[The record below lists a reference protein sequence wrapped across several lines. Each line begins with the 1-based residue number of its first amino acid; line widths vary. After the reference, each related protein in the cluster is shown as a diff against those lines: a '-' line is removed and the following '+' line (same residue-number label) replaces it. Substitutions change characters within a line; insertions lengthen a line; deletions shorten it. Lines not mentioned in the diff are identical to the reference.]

1 MIVSATAAIPAMQLG
16 TAWVVRPIKSGYL
29 LYTAK
34 ERTMK
39 RIRLIVEVATAVLL
53 FSVIAVAAAQA
64 EPQLLGEKGRPA
76 VTFKGS
82 SGVGTIETASGK
94 KIECK
99 ADSPSG
105 TFEPESP
112 TNLTIT
118 RGPFNINFE
127 NCSLTGTTCTGSG
140 AGSGVI
146 IVLGTFQLRWLGK
159 EITEHKVAF
168 MALLKEASFT
178 CGVINFRLRGC
189 VAGNIEPVNSGLK
202 STFSVLFRQE
212 KGKQE
217 ITEVFSVGGKET
229 EACRMELKEG
239 TGAFEAAGLA
249 TTEAL
254 GSFVNH
260 EGETIK
266 VEVMG

>member
-1 MIVSATAAIPAMQLG
+1 
-16 TAWVVRPIKSGYL
+16 
-29 LYTAK
+29 
-34 ERTMK
+34 MK
-39 RIRLIVEVATAVLL
+39 RIRLIVGVATAALL
-53 FSVIAVAAAQA
+53 CSAIAVAAAQS
-64 EPQLLGEKGRPA
+64 EPNLLGEKGQPA

-82 SGVGTIETASGK
+82 SGVGIIETASGK
-94 KIECK
+94 KIECG

-105 TFEPESP
+105 TFEPESE
-112 TNLTIT
+112 TNLTMT
-118 RGPFNINFE
+118 KGPFNITFE
-127 NCSLTGTTCTGSG
+127 KCSLLGSTCTGSG
-140 AGSGVI
+140 AGKGMI
-146 IVLGTFQLRWLGK
+146 IVLGTFQIRWWGK

-178 CGVINFRLRGC
+178 CGVINFKLRGC

-202 STFSVLFRQE
+202 STFSVLFKQE

-217 ITEVFSVGGKET
+217 ITEVFRIGGKET

-239 TGAFEAAGLA
+239 AGAFEAAGLA

-254 GSFVNH
+254 GNFVNH
-260 EGETIK
+260 AGETIN